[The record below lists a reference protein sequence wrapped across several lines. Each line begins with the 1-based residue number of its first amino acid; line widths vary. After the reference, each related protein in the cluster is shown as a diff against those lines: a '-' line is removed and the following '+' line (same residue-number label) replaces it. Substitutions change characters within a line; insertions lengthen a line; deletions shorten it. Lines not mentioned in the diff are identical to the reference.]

1 MEPFWSSQWHA
12 LCGRCFGAQGY
23 ATLSRAEKAWINVR
37 ALIDST
43 NNGGLIAS
51 VGMPLTVAIAGSDA
65 AMNATKS
72 TRTI

>member
-1 MEPFWSSQWHA
+1 MSVDVVSEASCP
-12 LCGRCFGAQGY
+12 
-23 ATLSRAEKAWINVR
+23 
-37 ALIDST
+37 T

>member
-1 MEPFWSSQWHA
+1 LEIW
-12 LCGRCFGAQGY
+12 LV
-23 ATLSRAEKAWINVR
+23 LN
-37 ALIDST
+37 IDVHLQTIRMKKERESFMSVDVVSEASYPT

>member
-1 MEPFWSSQWHA
+1 MPVF
-12 LCGRCFGAQGY
+12 FM
-23 ATLSRAEKAWINVR
+23 VR
-37 ALIDST
+37 VLICTKFVLTIRMKKERESFMSVDVVSEASYPT